1 MIAFAVQDV
10 SVCESKY
17 IYKHEIGQVQQLS
30 VEEVASLAQ
39 RIERGLVE
47 EQKPH
52 PDQRLVEDGKEAK
65 RMLIEA
71 NLRLVVSIARKYTG
85 LGIDVMDLVQEG
97 NIGLIHAV
105 EKFDYR
111 KGYRFSTYATWW
123 IRRAISHALATQAH
137 AIRVP
142 LYKKEEMKR
151 LDQTQRRLQQALERD
166 PTLDDLAREL
176 DINVKQV
183 MALMSASEG
192 TISLDIA
199 AHPEDDASLG
209 SSLEDDEAYEPDHI
223 VFNEMLTTHVH
234 ELLDM
239 LNPNERKILRL
250 RFGLDGCREHSL
262 KEVGK
267 QMGLTHETVRQAEVK
282 ALRKLVQ
289 PSEHKMLHEF
299 LH

>member
-1 MIAFAVQDV
+1 MIAFPVQEA
-10 SVCESKY
+10 SLCESKY
-17 IYKHEIGQVQQLS
+17 IYKHEIGQVQQLTA
-30 VEEVASLAQ
+30 EEVVSLAR
-39 RIERGLVE
+39 RIERGLAE
-47 EQKPH
+47 EQQPR
-52 PDQRLVEDGKEAK
+52 PDQRLVESGKEAK
-65 RMLIEA
+65 CMLIEA
-71 NLRLVVSIARKYTG
+71 NLRLVVSIARKYVG
-85 LGIDVMDLVQEG
+85 LGMDLMDLVQEG

-123 IRRAISHALATQAH
+123 IRRAISHALATQART
-137 AIRVP
+137 IRVP

-166 PTLDDLAREL
+166 PTLEDLAQEL

-183 MALMSASEG
+183 MALMAASEG

-199 AHPEDDASLG
+199 AHPEDDSSIG
-209 SSLEDDEAYEPDHI
+209 SSLEDDAAYAPEQI
-223 VFNEMLTTHVH
+223 VFNEMLTTHIH
-234 ELLDM
+234 ELLDT

-267 QMGLTHETVRQAEVK
+267 QLGLTHETVRQAEVR

-299 LH
+299 LQ

>member
-1 MIAFAVQDV
+1 MIAFPVQEA
-10 SVCESKY
+10 SLCESKY
-17 IYKHEIGQVQQLS
+17 IYKHEIGQVQQLTA
-30 VEEVASLAQ
+30 EEVVSLAR
-39 RIERGLVE
+39 RIERGLAE
-47 EQKPH
+47 EQQPR
-52 PDQRLVEDGKEAK
+52 PDPRLVESGKEAK
-65 RMLIEA
+65 CMLIEA
-71 NLRLVVSIARKYTG
+71 NLRLVVSIARKYVG
-85 LGIDVMDLVQEG
+85 LGMDLMDLVQEG

-123 IRRAISHALATQAH
+123 IRRAISHALATQART
-137 AIRVP
+137 IRVP

-166 PTLDDLAREL
+166 PTLEDLAQEL

-183 MALMSASEG
+183 MALMAASEG

-199 AHPEDDASLG
+199 AHPEDDSSIG
-209 SSLEDDEAYEPDHI
+209 SSLEDDAAYAPEQI
-223 VFNEMLTTHVH
+223 VFNEMLTTHIH
-234 ELLDM
+234 ELLDT

-267 QMGLTHETVRQAEVK
+267 QLGLTHETVRQAEVR

-299 LH
+299 LQ

>member
-10 SVCESKY
+10 TVCESKY

-30 VEEVASLAQ
+30 VEEVARLSQ
-39 RIERGLVE
+39 RVERGLVE
-47 EQKPH
+47 EQRPR
-52 PDQRLVEDGKEAK
+52 PDRRVVEDGKEAK

-71 NLRLVVSIARKYTG
+71 NLRLVVSIARKYVG
-85 LGIDVMDLVQEG
+85 LGMDLMDLVQEG

-151 LDQTQRRLQQALERD
+151 LDHAQRRLQQALERD
-166 PTLDDLAREL
+166 PTMEDLAHEL
-176 DINVKQV
+176 DIDVKQV
-183 MALMSASEG
+183 MALMVAGEG
-192 TISLDIA
+192 TVSLDIA
-199 AHPEDDASLG
+199 AHPEDDTSIG
-209 SSLEDDEAYEPDHI
+209 SSLEDDEVYAPDHI
-223 VFNEMLTTHVH
+223 VFNEMLSTHVR
-234 ELLDM
+234 ELLDT
-239 LNPNERKILRL
+239 LSANERKILRL
-250 RFGLDGCREHSL
+250 RFGLDGGREHSL
-262 KEVGK
+262 KEVG
-267 QMGLTHETVRQAEVK
+267 QRLGLTHETVRQVEVK

-289 PSEHKMLHEF
+289 PSEHKMLHDF
-299 LH
+299 LQ